1 MLGGA
6 RGRLP
11 IGSWARWALRYRPF
25 VLLVVAVLLIVLL
38 PSSGHRG
45 NSAASGTVSGG
56 QAASGGGAA
65 SSSPVG
71 AVGAGGAGEAS
82 VGGAEATLASG
93 SAGDL
98 GAASAGGSAPPTGS
112 VSQGAVKAPAGAGVG
127 SAAALA
133 APDCDRSTGR
143 IKVPMKYA
151 PPCVVSWPA
160 GADNG
165 GATSSGVTG
174 NTIKVVAL
182 SGMIEDGNGA
192 TSSDVQQAW
201 KDTLAVFQHTYRTW
215 GRQVSLTVID
225 EGEQQLDEV
234 QQRALATQIA
244 DMHPFAV
251 LVGAGFT
258 TVTEVL
264 AQDKILTDDATA
276 ASDTAQSD
284 APYVWTN
291 FSAPEE
297 LTIANAAN
305 VIGRGLAGQN
315 AQWAGTALQHQ
326 KRVFGLIYPNDADP
340 KVFNRYF
347 AQYGV
352 TIKDEL
358 SYPAA
363 QITSYQEVA
372 PTLITRL
379 KADGVTTVIDNGDFE
394 FNPIITHAATSQLY
408 FPEWFVAANGG
419 ADISLFERA
428 NDQQQWG
435 HAFGIG
441 EIALAPGGWN
451 PQISTFKWYYGSH
464 VPAWYNDHPAPDAE
478 RMMSNWLLLFA
489 GIQLAGPDLTPAT
502 FQAGMFADPPNGG
515 SACGC
520 ITSWLDAFGNQGVLG
535 SQANYFSSGDYNEFW
550 WDTSVGKDELT
561 GVDGPGF
568 NRYMNGGQRRRLGQ
582 WPAGTPAFF
591 NPTGTVDGNTLT
603 TVPPQDKTPAY
614 PCSGCPSSQ
623 P

>member
-1 MLGGA
+1 MA
-6 RGRLP
+6 
-11 IGSWARWALRYRPF
+11 RYRPF
-25 VLLVVAVLLIVLL
+25 LLAVAAVLLVVFL
-38 PSSGHRG
+38 PGVGHHSTSTASGLSSGVGPANGARTL
-45 NSAASGTVSGG
+45 GTGSSP
-56 QAASGGGAA
+56 ASGGPGAIPGSVA
-65 SSSPVG
+65 GVG
-71 AVGAGGAGEAS
+71 QDGLGGGPD
-82 VGGAEATLASG
+82 VGGTSG
-93 SAGDL
+93 
-98 GAASAGGSAPPTGS
+98 ASAGGTGGGSGSGSGSGPAAAPAPTG
-112 VSQGAVKAPAGAGVG
+112 AGIG

-133 APDCDRSTGR
+133 APDCDRTTGR

-151 PPCVVSWPA
+151 PPCVVPWPA

-165 GATSSGVTG
+165 GATSSGVTA

-192 TSSDVQQAW
+192 SASDVQQAW
-201 KDTLAVFQHTYRTW
+201 KDTMAVFQHTYQTW

-225 EGEQQLDEV
+225 EGEAQLDQV

-258 TVTEVL
+258 TVTQVL
-264 AQDKILTDDATA
+264 AQDKIITDNATA
-276 ASDTAQSD
+276 SADLAQSNP
-284 APYVWTN
+284 PYVWTN
-291 FSAPEE
+291 FSAAEE

-305 VIGRGLAGQN
+305 VISQGLVGHD
-315 AQWAGTALQHQ
+315 AQWAGSAAVRVQ
-326 KRVFGLIYPNDADP
+326 KRVFGLIYPDDADP

-347 AQYGV
+347 AQFGIP
-352 TIKDEL
+352 IKDEI

-363 QITSYQEVA
+363 QITTYQEVA
-372 PTLITRL
+372 PTMITKL

-419 ADISLFERA
+419 ADISLFERT
-428 NDQQQWG
+428 NDQQQWA

-451 PQISTFKWYYGSH
+451 PQIGTFDWYYGSH
-464 VPAWYNDHPAPDAE
+464 IPAWYNDHPAPDAE
-478 RMMSNWLLLFA
+478 RMMSNWLMLYA
-489 GIQLAGPDLTPAT
+489 GLQLAGPHLTPAT
-502 FQAGMFADPPNGG
+502 FQAGMFSDPPNGG

-520 ITSWLDAFGNQGVLG
+520 ITSWLDAFGPQGVMG
-535 SQANYFSSGDYNEFW
+535 TQNNYFSSGDYNQFW
-550 WDTSVGKDELT
+550 WDTSVGKEELAGT
-561 GVDGPGF
+561 EGPGF
-568 NRYMNGGQRRRLGQ
+568 NRYMNGGQRKRLGL
-582 WPAGTPAFF
+582 WPSGAPAFF
-591 NPTGTVDGNTLT
+591 NPAGTVDGNTLT
-603 TVPPQDKTPAY
+603 SVPPQDRTPSY